1 MPDDKKQI
9 LSGEFNIPMTKTLD
23 REVASMCNLGHAVF
37 VEGVEQGMN
46 EGLAKGLAEGHS
58 KGLAEGHSKGL
69 AEGRREGRGKLLT
82 AVCSIMDKLGLNLDE
97 ALNALSIPENERQ
110 YFINA
115 INNGVCE

>member
-1 MPDDKKQI
+1 
-9 LSGEFNIPMTKTLD
+9 
-23 REVASMCNLGHAVF
+23 MCNLGHAVF

-46 EGLAKGLAEGHS
+46 EGLAMGRSE
-58 KGLAEGHSKGL
+58 GL
-69 AEGRREGRGKLLT
+69 AEGRREGRSKLLT